1 MVSGGPARRIQKN
14 PAMLEGPRAD
24 RHGSDNPAFW
34 CRGEAPQ
41 LAEGDFT
48 RVGTSQLAPPP
59 VEAGVPVVLVAG
71 RFHVPG
77 NKG

>member
-1 MVSGGPARRIQKN
+1 
-14 PAMLEGPRAD
+14 MLEGPRAD

-48 RVGTSQLAPPP
+48 RMSEQ
-59 VEAGVPVVLVAG
+59 AGLRRRPLRQVFRVPSC
-71 RFHVPG
+71 RPISRPG
-77 NKG
+77 EMG